1 MGIYLNPGNERFE
14 DAVSS
19 EIYVDKTE
27 LIKYTNRGRVSYL
40 VDKNK
45 DNLRFVR

>member
-1 MGIYLNPGNERFE
+1 MERYEGKSIFRKIAMGKIFFYEKNNS
-14 DAVSS
+14 V
-19 EIYVDKTE
+19 VK
-27 LIKYTNRGRVSYL
+27 RGRVSYL

>member
-1 MGIYLNPGNERFE
+1 MIEHQ
-14 DAVSS
+14 
-19 EIYVDKTE
+19 
-27 LIKYTNRGRVSYL
+27 LIMVQEKARTKIKGVKKGRVSYL